1 MAAVDITSDN
11 FEEYLTAGLQKWGVV
26 TEQADIEDVQE
37 IQSVSANDTPPYTM
51 PLVKQA
57 LNGQYS
63 YVKIS
68 IPNLMNSIA
77 AIVSTTG
84 FLQAPTEEEFNEIFD

>member
-1 MAAVDITSDN
+1 MATNVTSDN
-11 FEEYLTAGLQKWGVV
+11 FEDFLAEGLQKWGVV

>member
-1 MAAVDITSDN
+1 MATNVTSDN
-11 FEEYLTAGLQKWGVV
+11 FEDFLTQGLQKWGVV
-26 TEQADIEDVQE
+26 TEQADVEDVTE
-37 IQSVSANDTPPYTM
+37 IYAVSQNDTPPYSM

-68 IPNLMNSIA
+68 IPNLMTSIA
-77 AIVSTTG
+77 NIVSTAG
-84 FLQAPTEEEFNEIFD
+84 LLQAPTEEQFNEIFD

>member
-1 MAAVDITSDN
+1 MATNVTSDN
-11 FEEYLTAGLQKWGVV
+11 FDDFLTRGLQKWGVV
-26 TEQADIEDVQE
+26 TEQADVENVQE
-37 IQSVSANDTPPYTM
+37 IQSVSVNDTPPYTM

-68 IPNLMNSIA
+68 IPNLMTSIA
-77 AIVSTTG
+77 NIVSTAG
-84 FLQAPTEEEFNEIFD
+84 LLAAPTEEQFNEIFD

>member
-1 MAAVDITSDN
+1 MAVDITSDN
-11 FEEYLTAGLQKWGVV
+11 FEEYLAQGLQKWGVV

-37 IQSVSANDTPPYTM
+37 IQSVSVNDTPPYTM

-57 LNGQYS
+57 LNGQMS

-77 AIVSTTG
+77 EIVSTTG

>member
-1 MAAVDITSDN
+1 MATNVTSDN
-11 FEEYLTAGLQKWGVV
+11 FEDFLAEGLQKWGVV

-37 IQSVSANDTPPYTM
+37 IQSVSVNDTPPYTM

-57 LNGQYS
+57 LNGQMS

-77 AIVSTTG
+77 EIVSTTG
-84 FLQAPTEEEFNEIFD
+84 FLQAPTEEQFNEIFD

>member
-1 MAAVDITSDN
+1 MATNVTSDN
-11 FEEYLTAGLQKWGVV
+11 FEDFLAEGLQKWGVV

-57 LNGQYS
+57 LNGQMS

-77 AIVSTTG
+77 EIVSTTG

>member
-1 MAAVDITSDN
+1 MATTVTSDN
-11 FEEYLTAGLQKWGVV
+11 FEDFLAQGLQKWGVV

-37 IQSVSANDTPPYTM
+37 IQSVSVNDTPPYTM

-57 LNGQYS
+57 LNGQMS

-77 AIVSTTG
+77 EIVSTTG

>member
-1 MAAVDITSDN
+1 MATTVTSDN
-11 FEEYLTAGLQKWGVV
+11 FEDFLAQGLQKWGVV

-37 IQSVSANDTPPYTM
+37 IQSISVNDTPPYTM

-57 LNGQYS
+57 LNGQMS

-77 AIVSTTG
+77 EIVSTTG

>member
-1 MAAVDITSDN
+1 MATTVTSDN
-11 FEEYLTAGLQKWGVV
+11 FEDFLAEGLQKWGVV

-37 IQSVSANDTPPYTM
+37 IQSVSVNDTPPYTM

-57 LNGQYS
+57 LNGQMS

-77 AIVSTTG
+77 EIVSTTG

>member
-1 MAAVDITSDN
+1 MATTVTSDN
-11 FEEYLTAGLQKWGVV
+11 FEDFLAQGLQKWGVV
-26 TEQADIEDVQE
+26 TEQADIKDVQE
-37 IQSVSANDTPPYTM
+37 IQSVSVNDTPPYTM

-57 LNGQYS
+57 LNGQMS

-77 AIVSTTG
+77 EIVSTTG

>member
-1 MAAVDITSDN
+1 MATTVTSDN
-11 FEEYLTAGLQKWGVV
+11 FEDFLAQGLQKWGVV
-26 TEQADIEDVQE
+26 VEQADVEDVQE
-37 IQSVSANDTPPYTM
+37 IQSVSVNDTPPYTM

-57 LNGQYS
+57 LNGQMS

-77 AIVSTTG
+77 EIVSTTG

>member
-1 MAAVDITSDN
+1 MATNVTSDN
-11 FEEYLTAGLQKWGVV
+11 FEDFLAEGLQKWGVV

-37 IQSVSANDTPPYTM
+37 IQAVSANDTPPYTM

-68 IPNLMNSIA
+68 IPNLMMSIA
-77 AIVSTTG
+77 NIVSTAG
-84 FLQAPTEEEFNEIFD
+84 LLQAPTEEQFNEIFD

>member
-1 MAAVDITSDN
+1 MATTVTSDN
-11 FEEYLTAGLQKWGVV
+11 FEDFLAQGLQKWGVV
-26 TEQADIEDVQE
+26 TEQADIDDVQE
-37 IQSVSANDTPPYTM
+37 IQSVSVNDTPPYTM

-57 LNGQYS
+57 LNGQMS

-77 AIVSTTG
+77 EIVSTTG

>member
-1 MAAVDITSDN
+1 MATNVTSDN
-11 FEEYLTAGLQKWGVV
+11 FEDFLTQGLQKWGVV

-37 IQSVSANDTPPYTM
+37 IQSVSVNDTPPYTM
-51 PLVKQA
+51 PLVKQF

-68 IPNLMNSIA
+68 IPNLMTSIA
-77 AIVSTTG
+77 NIVSTAG
-84 FLQAPTEEEFNEIFD
+84 LLAAPTEEQFNEIFD